1 MEVEFWFGQNL
12 IRQFNLD
19 FSLGRESFQWKP
31 IGFRWSRSV
40 GKLAWYSLSHSE
52 LQQIVNEL
60 IRLSKRESFPNYSDH
75 PQIISVIF
83 PAKKLNLV
91 WFLLSKC
98 RDRLLFY
105 HLCLCGKCK
114 RVKITRHHLITSS
127 NDCPALTIKI
137 VLNPL
142 HNICPP
148 VKHPQWFLL
157 DIISIK
163 WWLALNNNRE
173 VDWRWITT
181 GTSELTELPS
191 LLFSVKH
198 QQQRSGRVQPA
209 GSPLGV
215 GRGSDAKAEAGGEGL
230 VRPGTATVQL
240 PATVRLKCVCV
251 CVTGLIWC
259 VWCLFLS
266 V

>member
-1 MEVEFWFGQNL
+1 MNWSVYQKESHSPTIL
-12 IRQFNLD
+12 IIHK
-19 FSLGRESFQWKP
+19 SFQSYSQQKSWTLFGFCSLNVE
-31 IGFRWSRSV
+31 IGYFSIIYVSV
-40 GKLAWYSLSHSE
+40 GN
-52 LQQIVNEL
+52 VN
-60 IRLSKRESFPNYSDH
+60 
-75 PQIISVIF
+75 
-83 PAKKLNLV
+83 A
-91 WFLLSKC
+91 
-98 RDRLLFY
+98 
-105 HLCLCGKCK
+105 
-114 RVKITRHHLITSS
+114 VKITRHHLINSS

-148 VKHPQWFLL
+148 VKHPHWFLL

-163 WWLALNNNRE
+163 WWLALSNNRE

-240 PATVRLKCVCV
+240 PATVRLECVCV
-251 CVTGLIWC
+251 CDGLDMMRLMFISVCLTINMCRDVVC
-259 VWCLFLS
+259 VCVVAHIESSHVLCRPEGCDCVCVCFRS
-266 V
+266 VI

>member
-1 MEVEFWFGQNL
+1 MNWSVYQKESHSPTIL
-12 IRQFNLD
+12 IIHK
-19 FSLGRESFQWKP
+19 SFQSYSQQKSWTLFGFCSLNVE
-31 IGFRWSRSV
+31 IGYFSIIYVSV
-40 GKLAWYSLSHSE
+40 GN
-52 LQQIVNEL
+52 VN
-60 IRLSKRESFPNYSDH
+60 
-75 PQIISVIF
+75 
-83 PAKKLNLV
+83 A
-91 WFLLSKC
+91 
-98 RDRLLFY
+98 
-105 HLCLCGKCK
+105 
-114 RVKITRHHLITSS
+114 VKITRHHLINSS

-148 VKHPQWFLL
+148 VKHPHWFLL

-163 WWLALNNNRE
+163 WWLALSNNRE

-251 CVTGLIWC
+251 WRAWYDASDVYFCLSNNQYVQRRSVCVC
-259 VWCLFLS
+259 VVAHIESSHVLCRPEGCDCVCVCFRS
-266 V
+266 VI